1 MVPGCVFSQL
11 AVFVLFCNCISLR
24 VDVPKVEEDNASP
37 LPLFGRLLLAC
48 QKWEPW
54 RYTPL
59 KKKSSSVHA
68 WTAGIALDAI
78 ATFASPPRGFRPRN
92 GSKGNEPHFA
102 RTATINMD
110 AVTSA
115 ERCHGLRLSRGVE
128 SLLTSTQH
136 LHGSVVA
143 KPLWWRTLH
152 LALTFGADSGLA
164 VEVFTVD

>member
-1 MVPGCVFSQL
+1 MFI
-11 AVFVLFCNCISLR
+11 LFCNCSSLK
-24 VDVPKVEEDNASP
+24 VQCQKVEKENVSP

-59 KKKSSSVHA
+59 VKKKSSSVQA

-128 SLLTSTQH
+128 SLLASTQH

-143 KPLWWRTLH
+143 KALWWRTWH
-152 LALTFGADSGLA
+152 LTFGAGSGLA